1 MLQDEGFIVEQ
12 TIPWATVPIG
22 LSFSYFL
29 SICGLHDPRPVKARD
44 RWTDLHFDL
53 NVNDRLGAYNSDLI
67 RVSVLALLCLATS
80 LTLRFLRNTA
90 S

>member
-22 LSFSYFL
+22 ILSSYL
-29 SICGLHDPRPVKARD
+29 LTICGLHDPRPVKARD
-44 RWTDLHFDL
+44 RWTGLHFDL

-67 RVSVLALLCLATS
+67 RVSTSHMSLLRPALVTEGDFS
-80 LTLRFLRNTA
+80 H
-90 S
+90 